1 MELYG
6 DKFKLDEN
14 HRKLL
19 WPVEDILSS
28 SDLIISDCYSVFEER
43 KGLSVNDIKNILIKE
58 GISFNEQDLFE
69 VLQILQSNFKRIVRD
84 EFWDKDTQY
93 RWLDRQIW
101 EHKSQEVHYSF
112 TDDGYSDKTF
122 LVISDTHI
130 GHDMFNGKL
139 IHNLY
144 DYAIYNG
151 ATHCFHLGDL
161 FHGCRELSGNI
172 YDLYTKINSKL
183 VNDFED
189 EFNRQMDIFIN
200 EYPKTDEI
208 KTYCV
213 QGNHDE
219 SMDRFLKFRNLCE
232 ACDMR
237 KISIF
242 NPNFYMFPR
251 PHFVHK
257 LNGFESH
264 FNHRLY
270 MSAVMDD
277 LKINDISDIN
287 KKKEIFGSLLNDSH
301 YDLLF
306 SGHLHRGI
314 IYSDKD
320 LYRDTNK
327 LYIGVP
333 STSEFNLGRT
343 VGYLVKMH
351 EDEMIIQVLGC
362 DSNMNVYVIDEINW
376 SLNGE
381 FKQYCMTL

>member
-6 DKFKLDEN
+6 NKFNLDEC

-28 SDLIISDCYSVFEER
+28 SDLIVSDCYSVFEER
-43 KGLSVNDIKNILIKE
+43 KGLSVNDIKNVLIKD

-93 RWLDRQIW
+93 RWLDRQLW

-112 TDDGYSDKTF
+112 DEDGYSNKTF

-130 GHDMFNGKL
+130 GHDIFNGKL
-139 IHNLY
+139 INNLY
-144 DYAIYNG
+144 DYAILNG
-151 ATHCFHLGDL
+151 STHCFHLGDL
-161 FHGCRELSGNI
+161 FHGCKELSGNI
-172 YDLYTKINSKL
+172 YDLYMRLNSKL
-183 VNDFED
+183 ISDFEE
-189 EFNRQMDIFIN
+189 EFNRQMNIFIN
-200 EYPKTDEI
+200 EYPISCEM

-219 SMDRFLKFRNLCE
+219 AMDRFLKFRNWCE

-237 KISIF
+237 KISIY

-257 LNGFESH
+257 LNDFETH

-270 MSAVMDD
+270 MSCVMDD
-277 LKINDISDIN
+277 LKIYDISDIDN
-287 KKKEIFGSLLNDSH
+287 KRELFGSLLNDSH

-314 IYSDKD
+314 VYSDRD
-320 LYRDTNK
+320 MYRGINK
-327 LYIGVP
+327 LYLGVP
-333 STSEFNLGRT
+333 STSEINLCGA
-343 VGYLVKMH
+343 VGYLINMRESVMN
-351 EDEMIIQVLGC
+351 IQILGC
-362 DSNMNVYVIDEINW
+362 DENVSISVIDEINW
-376 SLNGE
+376 DLYGNN
-381 FKQYCMTL
+381 KQYCKTL

>member
-6 DKFKLDEN
+6 NKFNLDEC

-58 GISFNEQDLFE
+58 GISFNGQDLFE

-93 RWLDRQIW
+93 RWLDRQLW

-112 TDDGYSDKTF
+112 DEDGYSDKTF

-130 GHDMFNGKL
+130 GHDIFSGKL

-144 DYAIYNG
+144 DYAILNG

-172 YDLYTKINSKL
+172 YELYSRLNSKL
-183 VNDFED
+183 IDDFEE
-189 EFNRQMDIFIN
+189 EFNRQISIFIN
-200 EYPKTDEI
+200 EYPKTDEM

-219 SMDRFLKFRNLCE
+219 AMDRFLKFRNWCE
-232 ACDMR
+232 ACDLR
-237 KISIF
+237 KLSIY
-242 NPNFYMFPR
+242 NPNLYIFPR
-251 PHFVHK
+251 PHFVCK
-257 LNGFESH
+257 LNEYETH

-270 MSAVMDD
+270 MSAIMDD
-277 LKINDISDIN
+277 FKIDDIGDIE
-287 KKKEIFGSLLNDSH
+287 KKKEFFGSLLSDSH

-314 IYSDKD
+314 VYSDKD
-320 LYRDTNK
+320 LYRGTNK
-327 LYIGVP
+327 LYVGVP
-333 STSEFNLGRT
+333 SSSIVNLGRT
-343 VGYLVKMH
+343 VAYLVNMN
-351 EDEMIIQVLGC
+351 ENIMNIQILGC
-362 DSNMNVYVIDEINW
+362 DENMSISVIDEINW
-376 SLNGE
+376 DLYGNN
-381 FKQYCMTL
+381 KQYCKTL

>member
-6 DKFKLDEN
+6 NKFNLDEC

-93 RWLDRQIW
+93 RLLDRQLW

-112 TDDGYSDKTF
+112 DDDGYSDKTF

-130 GHDMFNGKL
+130 GHDIFNGKL
-139 IHNLY
+139 IHSLY
-144 DYAIYNG
+144 DYAILNG

-161 FHGCRELSGNI
+161 FHGCKELSGNI
-172 YDLYTKINSKL
+172 YDLYMRLNSKL
-183 VNDFED
+183 ISDFEE
-189 EFNRQMDIFIN
+189 EFNRQMEIFVN
-200 EYPKTDEI
+200 EYPISCEM

-219 SMDRFLKFRNLCE
+219 AMDRFLKFRNWCE
-232 ACDMR
+232 SCDLR
-237 KISIF
+237 KISIY

-257 LNGFESH
+257 LNDFETH

-270 MSAVMDD
+270 MSCVMDD
-277 LKINDISDIN
+277 LKIDDISDID
-287 KKKEIFGSLLNDSH
+287 KKREIFGSLLNDSH

-314 IYSDKD
+314 VYSDRD
-320 LYRDTNK
+320 MYRGTNK
-327 LYIGVP
+327 LYLGVP
-333 STSEFNLGRT
+333 STSEINLCGA
-343 VGYLVKMH
+343 VGYLINMRESVMN
-351 EDEMIIQVLGC
+351 IQILGC
-362 DSNMNVYVIDEINW
+362 DENMDISVIDEINW
-376 SLNGE
+376 DLYGNN
-381 FKQYCMTL
+381 KQYCKTL